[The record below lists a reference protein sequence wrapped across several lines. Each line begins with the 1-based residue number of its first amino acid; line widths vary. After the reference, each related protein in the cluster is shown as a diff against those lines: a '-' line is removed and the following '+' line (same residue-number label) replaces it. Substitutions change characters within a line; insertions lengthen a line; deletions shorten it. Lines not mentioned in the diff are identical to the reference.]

1 MKIRYITQ
9 HGVGEWTDI
18 LTEDAD
24 VITLAFTPECDGA
37 LTLRGKLYT
46 VKGGEVSIPTRALPD
61 GEYRPV
67 LEADTSRYEL
77 EGFIKQGKT
86 VSMAKTEE
94 ATVRRLLG
102 RCRELE
108 RSLCSATRRIGNLEA
123 ICVGHNIFSYERK
136 EK

>member
-9 HGVGEWTDI
+9 HGVGEWTDM
-18 LTEDAD
+18 LAEDTD
-24 VITLAFTPECDGA
+24 VITLTFTPECDGA

-46 VKGGEVSIPTRALPD
+46 VKDGEVSILARALPD

-67 LEADTSRYEL
+67 LEADTGRYEL
-77 EGFIKQGKT
+77 EGFTKQGKT
-86 VSMAKTEE
+86 ISMAKTEE
-94 ATVRRLLG
+94 STVRRLLG

-108 RSLCSATRRIGNLEA
+108 RSLYAAIERIKNLEA